1 MLYELPSSFII
12 YNMTDGSMGNGIKDI
27 SSDTST
33 LTPLNYLSHHSVIGC
48 SLYFADVSGT
58 DVVKGIHGDH
68 PTRMR

>member
-12 YNMTDGSMGNGIKDI
+12 HNMADGSMRNGIKDI

-33 LTPLNYLSHHSVIGC
+33 LTSLNYFSHHSVIGC
-48 SLYFADVSGT
+48 SLYLTDVSAT
-58 DVVKGIHGDH
+58 DVGKGIHGDH